1 MIRRLAVS
9 LALAAALSPFALS
22 SAGAQQAPSG
32 RLVLY
37 TSQPQADAQATIDAF
52 RRLHPGVEVTFT
64 RDGTTQLMN
73 RLQAEFV
80 AGNPQPDVLL
90 IADAMTM
97 EALKRDNRLQA
108 YPGARVDGLPQG
120 GFDAEKTYFATK
132 LITTGIVYNRAAPMK
147 PESWADL
154 LKPEARGQVIM
165 PSPLFSGAAAI
176 HMGAIV
182 RQPGLGWAW
191 FEGLKAGGAQAA
203 RGNPAVLEA
212 VAGGQKL
219 YGVIVDFMA
228 IRARERGSPV
238 EFVFP
243 REGATFVTEP
253 VAILR
258 TARNVAAARAFV
270 DFVLSPDGQ
279 TLAAQQ
285 GMLPALSEVRPPQ
298 GFPNLADVRLMPAP
312 VADLLR
318 SDERDKERFADLFGR

>member
-1 MIRRLAVS
+1 MYRRS
-9 LALAAALSPFALS
+9 ILAAAAAVAAFASLPV
-22 SAGAQQAPSG
+22 AAQAPSG
-32 RLVLY
+32 KLVLY

-52 RRLHPGVEVTFT
+52 RKVHPNVEVTFT

-73 RLQAEFV
+73 RLQAEFI

-97 EALKRDNRLQA
+97 EALKAENRLQA
-108 YPGARVDGLPQG
+108 YPQARTDSLPAG
-120 GFDAEKTYFATK
+120 SFDTQKTYFATK
-132 LITTGIVYNRAAPMK
+132 LITTGIVYNKAAPMK

-154 LKPEARGQVIM
+154 AKPEARGQVVM

-176 HMGAIV
+176 HMGAVV
-182 RQPGLGWAW
+182 RQPDLGWKW
-191 FEGLKAGGAQAA
+191 YETLKNNGAQAA

-228 IRARERGSPV
+228 INANKKGSPV

-243 REGATFVTEP
+243 RDGSTFVTEP

-258 TARNVAAARAFV
+258 TSKNQAAARAFV
-270 DFVLSPDGQ
+270 DFVLSADGQ
-279 TLAAQQ
+279 AMAASQ
-285 GMLPALSEVRPPQ
+285 GMLPVSKDVKPPQ
-298 GFPNLADVRLMPAP
+298 GFPDLSTVKLMPIP
-312 VADLLR
+312 IADILR
-318 SDERDKERFADLFGR
+318 SDEADKERFANLFGR

>member
-1 MIRRLAVS
+1 MHPIFAGLVG
-9 LALAAALSPFALS
+9 LAAAVAVPLA
-22 SAGAQQAPSG
+22 AAHAQSPSG
-32 RLVLY
+32 RLTLY

-52 RRLHPGVEVTFT
+52 RRVHPNVDVTFV

-80 AGNPQPDVLL
+80 AGQPQPDVLL

-97 EALKRDNRLQA
+97 EALKRENRLLA
-108 YPGARVDGLPQG
+108 YPGAKTDGLPAG
-120 GFDAEKTYFATK
+120 SHDAEKTYFATK

-154 LKPEARGQVIM
+154 AKPEARGQVLM

-176 HMGAIV
+176 HMGSVVAT
-182 RQPGLGWAW
+182 PGLGWSY
-191 FEGLKAGGAQAA
+191 FEALQRNGAQAA

-228 IRARERGSPV
+228 IRARERGSPI

-243 REGATFVTEP
+243 KEGVTFVTEP

-258 TARNVAAARAFV
+258 TARNQDAARAFV
-270 DFVLSPDGQ
+270 DFLLSADGQ
-279 TLAAQQ
+279 GLAASQ
-285 GMLPALSEVRPPQ
+285 GMLPARGDVAPPP
-298 GFPNLADVRLMPAP
+298 GFPDLARVPMMKSDIA
-312 VADLLR
+312 AILR
-318 SDERDKERFADLFGR
+318 DDERNKERFADLFGR

>member
-1 MIRRLAVS
+1 MKFGIFA
-9 LALAAALSPFALS
+9 LALAGAVAAFVPAH
-22 SAGAQQAPSG
+22 AQAPSG
-32 RLVLY
+32 RLTLY

-52 RRLHPGVEVTFT
+52 RKIHPQVEVSFV

-80 AGNPQPDVLL
+80 AGQPQPDLLL

-97 EALKRDNRLQA
+97 EMLKRENRLLPHPA
-108 YPGARVDGLPQG
+108 AKTDGLPAG
-120 GFDAEKTYFATK
+120 SHDAEKTYFATK
-132 LITTGIVYNRAAPMK
+132 LITTGIVYNRSAPMK

-154 LKPEARGQVIM
+154 VKPEARGQVLM

-176 HMGAIV
+176 HMGAV
-182 RQPGLGWAW
+182 VATPDLGWRY
-191 FEGLKAGGAQAA
+191 FEALQRNGAQAA

-243 REGATFVTEP
+243 KEGVTFVTEP

-258 TARNVAAARAFV
+258 TARNPVAARAFV
-270 DFVLSPDGQ
+270 DFLLAPEGQ
-279 TLAAQQ
+279 TLAAGQ
-285 GMLPALSEVRPPQ
+285 GMLPASAAVAPPA
-298 GFPNLADVRLMPAP
+298 GFPDLARVPMMKVDIA
-312 VADLLR
+312 AILR
-318 SDERDKERFADLFGR
+318 DDERNKERFAELFGR

>member
-1 MIRRLAVS
+1 MKFAVFA
-9 LALAAALSPFALS
+9 LALAGAVAAFAP
-22 SAGAQQAPSG
+22 ANAQAPGG
-32 RLVLY
+32 RLTLY

-52 RRLHPGVEVTFT
+52 RKIHPQVEVAFV

-80 AGNPQPDVLL
+80 AGQPQPDLLL

-97 EALKRDNRLQA
+97 ESLKRDNRLLA
-108 YPGARVDGLPQG
+108 YPAAKTDGLPAG
-120 GFDAEKTYFATK
+120 SHDAEKTYFATK

-154 LKPEARGQVIM
+154 AKPEARGQVLM

-176 HMGAIV
+176 HMGAV
-182 RQPGLGWAW
+182 VATPDLGWRY
-191 FEGLKAGGAQAA
+191 FESLQRNGAQAA

-243 REGATFVTEP
+243 KEGVTFVTEP

-258 TARNVAAARAFV
+258 TARNQAAARAFV
-270 DFVLSPDGQ
+270 DFLLAPEGQ
-279 TLAAQQ
+279 ALAAGQ
-285 GMLPALSEVRPPQ
+285 GMLPANAAVPPPA
-298 GFPNLADVRLMPAP
+298 GFPDLARVPLMKVDIA
-312 VADLLR
+312 AILR
-318 SDERDKERFADLFGR
+318 DDERNKERFADLFGR

>member
-1 MIRRLAVS
+1 MKLFS
-9 LALAAALSPFALS
+9 LALAGALFAASAAFA
-22 SAGAQQAPSG
+22 QAPSG
-32 RLVLY
+32 RLTLY

-52 RRLHPGVEVTFT
+52 RKVHPGVEVTFV

-80 AGNPQPDVLL
+80 AGQPQPDVLL

-97 EALKRDNRLQA
+97 EALKRDNRLAA
-108 YPGARVDGLPQG
+108 YPEAKTDGLPEG
-120 GFDAEKTYFATK
+120 SHDAQKTYFATK
-132 LITTGIVYNRAAPMK
+132 LISTGIVYNKAAPMK

-154 LKPEARGQVIM
+154 VKPEAKGQVIM

-176 HMGAIV
+176 HMGAV
-182 RQPGLGWAW
+182 TRQPGLGWD
-191 FEGLKAGGAQAA
+191 FYEKLKANGAQAA

-243 REGATFVTEP
+243 KEGVTFVTEP

-258 TARNVAAARAFV
+258 TAKNPAAARAFV
-270 DFVLSPDGQ
+270 DFLLAPAGQ
-279 TLAAQQ
+279 GLAAGQ
-285 GMLPALSEVRPPQ
+285 GMFPARADVKPPQ
-298 GFPNLADVRLMPAP
+298 GFPDLASVRMMPIDIAGI
-312 VADLLR
+312 LGT
-318 SDERDKERFADLFGR
+318 DERDKERFAELFGR

>member
-1 MIRRLAVS
+1 MIRRLVAA
-9 LALAAALSPFALS
+9 LALLATLPAA
-22 SAGAQQAPSG
+22 AQQAPSG

-52 RRLHPGVEVTFT
+52 RRVHPNVEVTFT

-80 AGNPQPDVLL
+80 ANAPQPDVLL

-97 EALKRDNRLQA
+97 ETLKRDNRLQPYA
-108 YPGARVDGLPQG
+108 GARVEGLPAG
-120 GFDAEKTYFATK
+120 SHDAEKTYFATK

-176 HMGAIV
+176 HMGAIS
-182 RQPGLGWAW
+182 RQQGLGWAW
-191 FEGLKAGGAQAA
+191 FEGLKANGAQAA

-219 YGVIVDFMA
+219 YGVIVDF
-228 IRARERGSPV
+228 
-238 EFVFP
+238 VFP

-258 TARNVAAARAFV
+258 TARNAPAARAFV
-270 DFVLSPDGQ
+270 DFVLSAGGQ
-279 TLAAQQ
+279 ALAAQQ
-285 GMLPALSEVRPPQ
+285 GMLPALASVTPPQ
-298 GFPNLADVRLMPAP
+298 GFPNLANVRLMPAP
-312 VADLLR
+312 VAELLGT
-318 SDERDKERFADLFGR
+318 DERDKERFADLFGR

>member
-1 MIRRLAVS
+1 MFRRSVLVA
-9 LALAAALSPFALS
+9 ALAAFAALPA
-22 SAGAQQAPSG
+22 AAQAPSG
-32 RLVLY
+32 KLVLY

-52 RRLHPGVEVTFT
+52 RKVHPGVDVSFT

-97 EALKRDNRLQA
+97 ESLKAENRLFAYTQA
-108 YPGARVDGLPQG
+108 KTDGLPAG
-120 GFDAEKTYFATK
+120 SYDAGKTYFGTK
-132 LITTGIVYNRAAPMK
+132 LITTGIVYNKSATMK
-147 PESWADL
+147 PTSWADL
-154 LKPEARGQVIM
+154 AKAEARGQVVM

-176 HMGAIV
+176 HMGAVV
-182 RQPGLGWAW
+182 RQQDLGWKW
-191 FEGLKAGGAQAA
+191 YETLKANGAQAA

-228 IRARERGSPV
+228 INANKKGSPV

-243 REGATFVTEP
+243 RDGSTFVTEP

-258 TARNVAAARAFV
+258 TAKNQAAARAFV

-279 TLAAQQ
+279 ALAASQ
-285 GMLPALSEVRPPQ
+285 GMLPVSNEVKAPE
-298 GFPNLADVRLMPAP
+298 GFPVLSNVKLMPIPIAEI
-312 VADLLR
+312 LR
-318 SDERDKERFADLFGR
+318 SDEADKERFADLFGK

>member
-1 MIRRLAVS
+1 MIRRF
-9 LALAAALSPFALS
+9 LAAFALL
-22 SAGAQQAPSG
+22 AALPAAAQQAPSG
-32 RLVLY
+32 RLTLY

-52 RRLHPGVEVTFT
+52 RRVYPNVEVTFT

-97 EALKRDNRLQA
+97 EALKRENRLQP

-120 GFDAEKTYFATK
+120 SHDAEKTYFATK

-154 LKPEARGQVIM
+154 LKPEARGQVLM

-176 HMGAIV
+176 HMGAMV
-182 RQPGLGWAW
+182 RQQGLGWAW
-191 FEGLKAGGAQAA
+191 FEGLKANGAQAA

-258 TARNVAAARAFV
+258 SARNVPAARAFV
-270 DFVLSPDGQ
+270 DFVLSADGQ
-279 TLAAQQ
+279 SLAAQQ
-285 GMLPALSEVRPPQ
+285 GMLPALAEVRPPQ
-298 GFPNLADVRLMPAP
+298 GFPSLATVRLMPAP

-318 SDERDKERFADLFGR
+318 TDEGDKERFADLFGR

>member
-1 MIRRLAVS
+1 MKTTV
-9 LALAAALSPFALS
+9 LALAV
-22 SAGAQQAPSG
+22 AGALAAGSAFAQTAAG
-32 RLVLY
+32 KLTLY

-52 RRLHPGVEVTFT
+52 RRVHPQVEVAFV

-80 AGNPQPDVLL
+80 AGQPQPDLLL

-97 EALKRDNRLQA
+97 EALKRENRLLA
-108 YPGARVDGLPQG
+108 YPGAKTDGLPAG
-120 GFDAEKTYFATK
+120 SHDAEKTYFATK
-132 LITTGIVYNRAAPMK
+132 LITTGIVYNKAATMK

-154 LKPEARGQVIM
+154 AKPEAKGQVLM

-176 HMGAIV
+176 HMGAV
-182 RQPGLGWAW
+182 VSAPGLGWSY
-191 FEGLKAGGAQAA
+191 FEALQRNGAQAA

-228 IRARERGSPV
+228 IRARERGSPI

-243 REGATFVTEP
+243 KEGVTFVTEP

-258 TARNVAAARAFV
+258 TARNPDAARAFV
-270 DFVLSPDGQ
+270 DFLLGTEGQ
-279 TLAAQQ
+279 AMAASQ
-285 GMLPALSEVRPPQ
+285 GMLPARGDVKPPA
-298 GFPNLADVRLMPAP
+298 GFPDLAKVPMMKTDIA
-312 VADLLR
+312 AILR
-318 SDERDKERFADLFGR
+318 DDERNKERFADLFGR

>member
-1 MIRRLAVS
+1 MIRRFVAA
-9 LALAAALSPFALS
+9 LALLAALPA
-22 SAGAQQAPSG
+22 AAQQAPSG

-52 RRLHPGVEVTFT
+52 RRVHPNVEVTFT

-80 AGNPQPDVLL
+80 ANAPQPDVLL

-97 EALKRDNRLQA
+97 EALKRDNRLQP
-108 YPGARVDGLPQG
+108 YPGARVEGLPAG
-120 GFDAEKTYFATK
+120 SHDAEKTYFATK

-176 HMGAIV
+176 HMGAVV
-182 RQPGLGWAW
+182 RQQGLGWAW

-243 REGATFVTEP
+243 REGVTFVTEP

-270 DFVLSPDGQ
+270 DFVLSADGQ
-279 TLAAQQ
+279 ALAAGQ
-285 GMLPALSEVRPPQ
+285 GMLPALAGVTPPQ
-298 GFPNLADVRLMPAP
+298 GFPPSANVRLMPIP
-312 VADLLR
+312 IADILR
-318 SDERDKERFADLFGR
+318 TDERDKERFADLFGR

>member
-1 MIRRLAVS
+1 MIRRF
-9 LALAAALSPFALS
+9 LAAFALL
-22 SAGAQQAPSG
+22 AALPAAAQQAPSG
-32 RLVLY
+32 RLTLY

-52 RRLHPGVEVTFT
+52 RRVYPNVEVTFT

-97 EALKRDNRLQA
+97 EALKRENRLQP

-120 GFDAEKTYFATK
+120 SHDAEKTYFATK

-154 LKPEARGQVIM
+154 LKPEARGQVLM

-182 RQPGLGWAW
+182 RQQGLGWAW
-191 FEGLKAGGAQAA
+191 FEGLKANGAQAA

-258 TARNVAAARAFV
+258 SARNVPAARAFV
-270 DFVLSPDGQ
+270 DFVLSADGQ
-279 TLAAQQ
+279 SLAAQQ
-285 GMLPALSEVRPPQ
+285 GMLPALAEVRPPQ
-298 GFPNLADVRLMPAP
+298 GFPSLATVRLMPAP

-318 SDERDKERFADLFGR
+318 TDEGDKERFADLFGR

>member
-1 MIRRLAVS
+1 MIRRLVAA
-9 LALAAALSPFALS
+9 LALVAALPA
-22 SAGAQQAPSG
+22 AAQQAPSG

-52 RRLHPGVEVTFT
+52 RRVHPNVEVTFT

-80 AGNPQPDVLL
+80 ANAPQPDVLL

-97 EALKRDNRLQA
+97 ESLKRENRLQPYA
-108 YPGARVDGLPQG
+108 QARVDGLPQG
-120 GFDAEKTYFATK
+120 SHDTEKTYFATK

-176 HMGAIV
+176 HMGAIS
-182 RQPGLGWAW
+182 RQQGLGWAW
-191 FEGLKAGGAQAA
+191 FEGLKANGAQAA

-258 TARNVAAARAFV
+258 SARNVAAARAFV
-270 DFVLSPDGQ
+270 DFVLSADGQ
-279 TLAAQQ
+279 ALAAQQ
-285 GMLPALSEVRPPQ
+285 GMLPALASVTPPQ
-298 GFPNLADVRLMPAP
+298 GFPNLATVRLMPAP
-312 VADLLR
+312 VAELLGT
-318 SDERDKERFADLFGR
+318 DERDKERFADLFGR